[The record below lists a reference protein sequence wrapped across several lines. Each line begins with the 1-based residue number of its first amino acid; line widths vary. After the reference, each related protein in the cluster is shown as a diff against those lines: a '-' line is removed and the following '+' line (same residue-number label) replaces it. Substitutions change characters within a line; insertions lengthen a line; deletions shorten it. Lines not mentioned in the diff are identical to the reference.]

1 VTARHK
7 NQRLWT
13 PHLARGNLDWRP
25 VGHDWNQ
32 PLFCTSPGTCSFLL
46 ALALLGWPGSA
57 DAQEPAEAEPE
68 AEPPNSMEAPEAK
81 EAPTMS
87 PEEAALAASTAR
99 DLYCTDVAGVDVALQ
114 SSALGTVNEVW
125 TEVIKTYKHS
135 RASFLLYWRGVLAQ
149 CLDQEFRAAQ
159 DLQGFLAAHQ
169 EDTSLGPMVLD
180 AQRRIRVLKL
190 QTSADA
196 VRAVDRDKRRK
207 ASLGLGI
214 GLTSATAVFTSLAL
228 WQRSAMD
235 ASAAAM
241 LAELQHQDEQNEH
254 YRNGVAQARNATV
267 LFSLAAGMAVGSLT
281 SLLWSAAEARTGRGG
296 RMRPRLGLGVAPHP
310 LGGASAS
317 LELRW

>member
-1 VTARHK
+1 
-7 NQRLWT
+7 LS
-13 PHLARGNLDWRP
+13 
-25 VGHDWNQ
+25 
-32 PLFCTSPGTCSFLL
+32 FSPPRTTCLLL
-46 ALALLGWPGSA
+46 ALALLGWPGSS
-57 DAQEPAEAEPE
+57 DAQEPAEPIPE
-68 AEPPNSMEAPEAK
+68 AAPAASEEPTEAGQKTEM
-81 EAPTMS
+81 T

-125 TEVIKTYKHS
+125 TQVIEVYKRS

-149 CLDQEFRAAQ
+149 CLDQEFRAVQ

-196 VRAVDRDKRRK
+196 VRAADRDQRRK
-207 ASLGLGI
+207 AALGVGI
-214 GLTSATAVFTSLAL
+214 GLASATAAFTSLAL

-241 LAELQHQDEQNEH
+241 TEGLQQQEEQNKH
-254 YRNGVAQARNATV
+254 YRDGVAQARNATV
-267 LFSLAAGMAVGSLT
+267 LFSVAAGLAVGSVI
-281 SLLWSAAEARTGRGG
+281 SFIGSAAEARAGGGG
-296 RMRPRLGLGVAPHP
+296 RTQFSLGLAPHP

-317 LELRW
+317 LEMRW